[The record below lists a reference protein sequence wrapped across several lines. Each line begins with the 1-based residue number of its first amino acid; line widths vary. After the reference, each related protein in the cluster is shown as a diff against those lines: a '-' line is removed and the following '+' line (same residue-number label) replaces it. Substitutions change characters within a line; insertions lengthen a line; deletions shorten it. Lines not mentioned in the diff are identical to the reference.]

1 MTSNNAEL
9 SYETNRQP
17 NNHSGKNSMEFYK
30 VMQRYIPIVLFNVII
45 IAIMGYFISPLSKVG
60 TISVEGNQAVYDQQI
75 IDQSGIHGGDSL
87 IETMRKKDVAVSHI
101 VDELPQVSNSTIEVT
116 GFNDIIIQVKEFN
129 TVAYIADDS
138 SYLRVLENGAVLDDV
153 YSVSIGNQPVLTK
166 FEEGEAL
173 DQMIKELSKVE
184 MPILNLISEIEL
196 ITDRPNSLFIRV
208 YMNNGNRVL
217 SSIPTFS
224 EKIPYYPQ
232 MVQAVNGK
240 KGVFDMEVGVYFTP
254 FVDGQTEESGL
265 NEGEREPLEEFN
277 G

>member
-45 IAIMGYFISPLSKVG
+45 IAIMSYFISPLSKVG

-87 IETMRKKDVAVSHI
+87 IETMRKKDVAVSNI

-196 ITDRPNSLFIRV
+196 ITDRTNSLFIRV

-232 MVQAVNGK
+232 MVQAVKGK

>member
-1 MTSNNAEL
+1 MANQNAEL
-9 SYETNRQP
+9 SYQSNHQK
-17 NNHSGKNSMEFYK
+17 NNHSQKNSMEFYK
-30 VMQRYIPIVLFNVII
+30 VMQRYIPIVVVNVII

-60 TISVEGNQAVYDQQI
+60 TVSVEGNQAVYVQEI
-75 IDQSGIHGGDSL
+75 IDESGIRGGDSL
-87 IETMRKKDVAVSHI
+87 IETVREKEATGSHL
-101 VDELPQVSNSTIEVT
+101 VDGLPQVSDATVEVS
-116 GFNDIIIQVKEFN
+116 GFNDITIRVKEFN
-129 TVAYIADDS
+129 TVAYIAKDS
-138 SYLRVLENGAVLDDV
+138 SYLRVLENGTVLDDV

-166 FEEGEAL
+166 FEEGDTL
-173 DQMIKELSKVE
+173 DQMIEQLSKVD

-196 ITDRPNSLFIRV
+196 ITNRTNPLFIRV

-217 SSIPTFS
+217 SSIPTFA

-265 NEGEREPLEEFN
+265 DEEETESLEEFN

>member
-196 ITDRPNSLFIRV
+196 ITDRTNSLFIRV

-232 MVQAVNGK
+232 MVQAVNG
-240 KGVFDMEVGVYFTP
+240 
-254 FVDGQTEESGL
+254 
-265 NEGEREPLEEFN
+265 
-277 G
+277 

>member
-196 ITDRPNSLFIRV
+196 ITDRTNSLFIRV